1 MTVDKADL
9 EVNRFF
15 AQGRRPV
22 RKARFLMPGGYLEVA
37 AGQRPRL

>member
-9 EVNRFF
+9 EVSRFF
-15 AQGRRPV
+15 AQAWRPV
-22 RKARFLMPGGYLEVA
+22 EEARFLMPGGYLEVA